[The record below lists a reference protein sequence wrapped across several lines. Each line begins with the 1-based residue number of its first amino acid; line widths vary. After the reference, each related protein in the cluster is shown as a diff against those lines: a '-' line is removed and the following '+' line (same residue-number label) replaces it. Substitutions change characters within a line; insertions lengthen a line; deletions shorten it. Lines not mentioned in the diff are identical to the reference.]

1 MGNNVSA
8 SPVAALP
15 AAATTDSK
23 LADPSGK
30 TEKPKCKACC
40 ACPETKRAR
49 DSCIMER
56 GEENCGEL
64 IEKHKQ
70 CMRDMGFNI

>member
-1 MGNNVSA
+1 MGNKVSA

-15 AAATTDSK
+15 AVAESPQSSSVGTK
-23 LADPSGK
+23 Q
-30 TEKPKCKACC
+30 EKPKCKACC

-56 GEENCGEL
+56 GEEKCGEL

>member
-1 MGNNVSA
+1 MGNSLTTVVPS
-8 SPVAALP
+8 VAATGPLE
-15 AAATTDSK
+15 DSSTK
-23 LADPSGK
+23 A
-30 TEKPKCKACC
+30 KPKCKACC

-49 DSCIMER
+49 DACIMEH

-64 IEKHKQ
+64 IEQHKQ

>member
-1 MGNNVSA
+1 MGNAVSA

-15 AAATTDSK
+15 ASTATESK
-23 LADPSGK
+23 LADGK

-40 ACPETKRAR
+40 ACPETKRVR

-70 CMRDMGFNI
+70 CMRDMGFNV

>member
-1 MGNNVSA
+1 MGNSVSA

-15 AAATTDSK
+15 ATNTTATPNAEAK
-23 LADPSGK
+23 P
-30 TEKPKCKACC
+30 EKPKCKACC
-40 ACPETKRAR
+40 ACPETKKIR
-49 DSCIMER
+49 DACIMER
-56 GEENCGEL
+56 GEEYCGDL

>member
-1 MGNNVSA
+1 MGNSVSA

-15 AAATTDSK
+15 AATTTSNTASEPKPD
-23 LADPSGK
+23 
-30 TEKPKCKACC
+30 KPKCKACC

-49 DSCIMER
+49 DACIMER
-56 GEENCGEL
+56 GEENCGDL

>member
-1 MGNNVSA
+1 MGNSVSA

-15 AAATTDSK
+15 AATTTT
-23 LADPSGK
+23 AAPS
-30 TEKPKCKACC
+30 TEVKSDKPKCKACC
-40 ACPETKRAR
+40 ACPETKKIR
-49 DSCIMER
+49 DACIMER
-56 GEENCGEL
+56 GEEQCGEL